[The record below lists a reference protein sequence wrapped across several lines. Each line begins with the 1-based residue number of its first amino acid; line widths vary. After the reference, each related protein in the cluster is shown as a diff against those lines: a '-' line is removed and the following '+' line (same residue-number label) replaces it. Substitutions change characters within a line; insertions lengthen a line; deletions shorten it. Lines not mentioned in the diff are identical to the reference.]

1 MKALAACLALAAAA
15 AVGAAAAQPA
25 PIDARWR
32 ESFEAFAAADRSRA
46 PAPGG
51 ILFVGSS
58 SIRLWNGLET
68 AFGPDARVLQRGFGG
83 SQLSDCVRYL
93 EHLVLPYRPRQVVV
107 YAGDN
112 DLAGGSTPQQVL
124 ASFQAF
130 AEGVH
135 RVLPETRVAFISI
148 KPSPLRAAL
157 LPQVREANALI
168 AAHSRGSPRLDYIDV
183 YTPMVDAAGQPRGEL
198 FLPDRLHLNAEG
210 YALWKAVIAE
220 HLR

>member
-1 MKALAACLALAAAA
+1 MRLVSACLALAVIT
-15 AVGAAAAQPA
+15 AVTAVAAQPA
-25 PIDARWR
+25 AIDARWR
-32 ESFEAFAAADRSRA
+32 ESFAAFAEADRAKA
-46 PAPGG
+46 PLPGG

-58 SIRLWNGLET
+58 SIRLWNDLET
-68 AFGPDARVLQRGFGG
+68 QFGPGARVLKRGFGG

-93 EHLVLPYRPRQVVV
+93 DQLVLPYQPRLVVV

-130 AEGVH
+130 VDGVH
-135 RVLPETRVAFISI
+135 RALPETRIAFISI

-168 AAHSRGSPRLDYIDV
+168 AAYSRRSPRLDYIDV
-183 YTPMVDAAGQPRGEL
+183 YSPMVDAAGQPRGEL
-198 FLPDRLHLNAEG
+198 FLPDRLHLNAAG
-210 YALWKAVIAE
+210 YALWTAVVAD